1 MGFETRLV
9 LVFLIFDPWPYFN
22 IGLDS
27 YANMKENQFFFQK
40 MIWSAQRL

>member
-9 LVFLIFDPWPYFN
+9 LVFLIFDPYFN
-22 IGLDS
+22 TGLDS